1 MRTPEQQK
9 WIDEAIKR
17 GIVPGATIRDVDGEV
32 GVVPE
37 VDSWGLS
44 IIGIRNDRACIAFDR
59 PSGPSITIRSAV
71 NEAWATVITPA
82 PPSMNDRVKDVLSR
96 HPGAKEAL
104 KELFPDAFPEEPFE
118 FGKEFAI
125 NIPSVRRPLYIGNT
139 YAPSGLRSKCLIVGE
154 GYEMRTQEHDGRT
167 VLTFH
172 KKR

>member
-17 GIVPGATIRDVDGEV
+17 GIVPGATIRDVDGNE
-32 GVVPE
+32 GTVPD
-37 VDSWGLS
+37 VRTWLASVNGDDAYIDFDSTKGFAV
-44 IIGIRNDRACIAFDR
+44 IIHSSVR
-59 PSGPSITIRSAV
+59 
-71 NEAWATVITPA
+71 EEWATVITPA

-104 KELFPDAFPEEPFE
+104 KELFPDAFADEPFE
-118 FGKEFAI
+118 FGKEFTL
-125 NIPSVRRPLYIGNT
+125 NIPSVRMPLYIGNT

>member
-9 WIDEAIKR
+9 WIDEAIRR
-17 GIVPGATIRDVDGEV
+17 GIVPGATIKDAYGDE
-32 GVVPE
+32 GVVPP
-37 VDSWGLS
+37 VDEWHIHGVSGDM
-44 IIGIRNDRACIAFDR
+44 GVEFRADEKCVCVFSR
-59 PSGPSITIRSAV
+59 PRTS
-71 NEAWATVITPA
+71 WATVITPA

-104 KELFPDAFPEEPFE
+104 KELFPDAFADEPFE
-118 FGKEFAI
+118 FGKEFTL
-125 NIPSVRRPLYIGNT
+125 NIPSVRMPLYIGNI
-139 YAPSGLRSKCLIVGE
+139 YAPSELRSKCLIVGE